1 MFSICHVVSYTGA
14 FWIPSFHHFYEDLSF
29 EIDDPQKL
37 KMFVDNSMVLVAGR
51 TLGHVNKH
59 QTNKR
64 IKYIS
69 LGTCLTLS

>member
-1 MFSICHVVSYTGA
+1 MN
-14 FWIPSFHHFYEDLSF
+14 DLSF